1 MSNNIADNR
10 NAQSMQI
17 ILHAG
22 NAREAYT
29 KALDL
34 AESGNFCDA
43 DSLLKEAET
52 ELTQAHRL
60 QTRILQDAIEEDD
73 PCIPILL
80 IHAQDM
86 MMSIDSEYRMACRFI
101 SLYRKLNTTEENS

>member
-1 MSNNIADNR
+1 MP
-10 NAQSMQI
+10 
-17 ILHAG
+17 G

-60 QTRILQDAIEEDD
+60 QTRILQDAIEEDESLYSHPPD
-73 PCIPILL
+73 
-80 IHAQDM
+80 HAQDT
-86 MMSIDSEYRMACRFI
+86 DDEH
-101 SLYRKLNTTEENS
+101 

>member
-17 ILHAG
+17 ILHG
-22 NAREAYT
+22 FGRPSR
-29 KALDL
+29 DW
-34 AESGNFCDA
+34 
-43 DSLLKEAET
+43 
-52 ELTQAHRL
+52 
-60 QTRILQDAIEEDD
+60 ILISNG
-73 PCIPILL
+73 ILL
-80 IHAQDM
+80 IHAQDT

>member
-52 ELTQAHRL
+52 ELTQGTSSPDTYFAGCDRRRRSLYSHPP
-60 QTRILQDAIEEDD
+60 D
-73 PCIPILL
+73 PCAGYDDE
-80 IHAQDM
+80 H
-86 MMSIDSEYRMACRFI
+86 
-101 SLYRKLNTTEENS
+101 

>member
-80 IHAQDM
+80 IHAQDT
-86 MMSIDSEYRMACRFI
+86 MMSIDRCV
-101 SLYRKLNTTEENS
+101 

>member
-60 QTRILQDAIEEDD
+60 QTRILQDT
-73 PCIPILL
+73 
-80 IHAQDM
+80 M
-86 MMSIDSEYRMACRFI
+86 MCIDSEYRMACRFI

>member
-73 PCIPILL
+73 PC
-80 IHAQDM
+80 

>member
-80 IHAQDM
+80 IHAQDT

-101 SLYRKLNTTEENS
+101 SLYRNLNTTEENS